1 MKKNYPTFEEY
12 NKKFKIDDEL
22 LSRLRQYAERDSVKP
37 KDKEEFEKSLPQ
49 ISLQMKALLAR
60 DLWDMSQF
68 YEIFNPTD
76 ETVMKGLEIIQSK
89 HFDLPDK

>member
-1 MKKNYPTFEEY
+1 VKHDEELY
-12 NKKFKIDDEL
+12 
-22 LSRLRQYAERDSVKP
+22 QA
-37 KDKEEFEKSLPQ
+37 SLPLIKTQ
-49 ISLQMKALLAR
+49 LKALIAR

-89 HFDLPDK
+89 HFDLPGK